1 MEKEMLVIP
10 DYSLVPRQSS
20 FILTW
25 PNNASYTFYHNC
37 AFRQEWHNALYG
49 PLLFPHSQCQI
60 RSVSTLLWIPPP
72 LRVPGL
78 GIKPACPH
86 AWAKRGGQAFD
97 VSGLVGSTR
106 GRVRKNEGE
115 AAGRGRGAGDEG
127 RQREKGKDMDWTIER
142 RENTNKGRERVY
154 VDRQEKEEGALKLWS
169 YGPSKDLPPQSHT
182 GGGSNRKERMAGGE
196 ERWWIMMGWI
206 SSSGP
211 LSVYFLHFV
220 YDIKPEQLFY
230 VFTCLTFC
238 MKNTLAVSFYRPW
251 QHVGLIP
258 LAAVI

>member
-1 MEKEMLVIP
+1 M
-10 DYSLVPRQSS
+10 
-20 FILTW
+20 
-25 PNNASYTFYHNC
+25 
-37 AFRQEWHNALYG
+37 
-49 PLLFPHSQCQI
+49 
-60 RSVSTLLWIPPP
+60 LLWIPPP
-72 LRVPGL
+72 WGYLALDSNLP
-78 GIKPACPH
+78 
-86 AWAKRGGQAFD
+86 AWAKRGRQAFD

-106 GRVRKNEGE
+106 GRVRQNEGE

-142 RENTNKGRERVY
+142 RENTNKGREWVY

-211 LSVYFLHFV
+211 LSVYFLHF
-220 YDIKPEQLFY
+220 
-230 VFTCLTFC
+230 TFC
-238 MKNTLAVSFYRPW
+238 LQHKTWTTLLCLHLLDFLHEEYFGCFFLQTLAACGSDSASTCNLKQGF
-251 QHVGLIP
+251 QHLQR
-258 LAAVI
+258 